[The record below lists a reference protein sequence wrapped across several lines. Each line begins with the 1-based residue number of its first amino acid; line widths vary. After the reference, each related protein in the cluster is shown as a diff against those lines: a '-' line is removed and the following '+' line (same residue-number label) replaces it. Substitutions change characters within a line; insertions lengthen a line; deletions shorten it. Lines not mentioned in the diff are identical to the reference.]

1 MVDTF
6 LDWAYL
12 RVKRAH
18 VCRMCRY
25 GAALN
30 HQDCKHDFNNAQ
42 SSERTAGLQSLH
54 AAVTSKK
61 MNRISYGG
69 TAAIV
74 TSMALITGLNAAGTG
89 KATLITALLIIALA
103 GNITDSL
110 SIPIYQKS
118 ERLEEREAFIGTLSS
133 FTARLLASLSLV
145 FLVVAFPPGVV
156 IPGSIV
162 WGNLLL
168 GVLTR
173 KKRQDS
179 ARNHQASRCGSGSHR
194 ISKIIAHQYPDNDY
208 LSPDQDQNVCSLQPD
223 RAPLKQLSTSA
234 ASLTCNTNQE

>member
-12 RVKRAH
+12 RVKKAH
-18 VCRMCRY
+18 VCLMCRY

-54 AAVTSKK
+54 ADVTSKK

-89 KATLITALLIIALA
+89 
-103 GNITDSL
+103 
-110 SIPIYQKS
+110 
-118 ERLEEREAFIGTLSS
+118 
-133 FTARLLASLSLV
+133 
-145 FLVVAFPPGVV
+145 
-156 IPGSIV
+156 
-162 WGNLLL
+162 
-168 GVLTR
+168 
-173 KKRQDS
+173 
-179 ARNHQASRCGSGSHR
+179 
-194 ISKIIAHQYPDNDY
+194 
-208 LSPDQDQNVCSLQPD
+208 
-223 RAPLKQLSTSA
+223 
-234 ASLTCNTNQE
+234 